1 MKRLLLAGL
10 LLALIVPMAQAQGP
24 PDPKSKARPM
34 RVILEDG
41 APFLSLTPAGG
52 LGIVS
57 TIKLGKVGFNFSLR
71 APDECCDGS
80 CGPPPPGCFE
90 VPQQASCTTAC
101 GTYCSSWSVCTCDAG
116 YNGTRNLN
124 GFCNV
129 FECSGPW
136 WAFC

>member
-1 MKRLLLAGL
+1 MKKLILTFAV
-10 LLALIVPMAQAQGP
+10 LALLVPLAEAQGP
-24 PDPKSKARPM
+24 PDPMNKARPM

-41 APFLSLTPAGG
+41 APFLAPTGG

-57 TIKLGKVGFNFSLR
+57 TIKLGKVGFNFSLK
-71 APDECCDGS
+71 APDECCDGH
-80 CGPPPPGCFE
+80 CGPPPPGCPQ
-90 VPQQASCTTAC
+90 VPQQQTCAQACTN
-101 GTYCSSWSVCTCDAG
+101 YCSSWSVCSCDDD
-116 YNGTRNLN
+116 YDNERNVN

>member
-1 MKRLLLAGL
+1 MSARILKIVLLLAVL
-10 LLALIVPMAQAQGP
+10 VPVASAQVVPTPLADRL
-24 PDPKSKARPM
+24 
-34 RVILEDG
+34 RVVLEDG
-41 APFLSLTPAGG
+41 APFSILD
-52 LGIVS
+52 
-57 TIKLGKVGFNFSLR
+57 TIKLGKQGFNFALR

-80 CGPPPPGCFE
+80 CGPPPPGCSE
-90 VPQQASCTTAC
+90 VPQQQTCTDAC
-101 GTYCSSWSVCTCDAG
+101 GDYCSSWPVCSCDAG